1 MENEGWRGGA
11 DVRRS
16 SLLRLG
22 EFHSVADDLDSLLL
36 RTGSVCRGRF
46 TVEDEHLPAPERTQ
60 HTHTHTH
67 TFTQRNPE
75 TLIEGR
81 KLIRCWISATGTSW
95 KLTHSLVLIL
105 PVTLTLQRQE
115 VYRISQCTY
124 TTICTICVILYS

>member
-1 MENEGWRGGA
+1 MTIHRAQAGRQAGRQEGHQKQRIYREQMIYIYKKRWRMKRGAGAGGEGVS

-60 HTHTHTH
+60 HTHTHTRSH
-67 TFTQRNPE
+67 RGTQR
-75 TLIEGR
+75 LLLREGN
-81 KLIRCWISATGTSW
+81 
-95 KLTHSLVLIL
+95 
-105 PVTLTLQRQE
+105 
-115 VYRISQCTY
+115 
-124 TTICTICVILYS
+124 